1 MPFDILLFDLD
12 GTLYDQANGYE
23 DHIHNNIFKFMVEA
37 KGGKFDKITT
47 IDEAKHYWAPIFAKY
62 NLTKRGLLGEGY
74 ELDIEEYDRFI
85 RQGASNFIKKD
96 PELREFLLSLP
107 QKRKIIFTNAPEES
121 AHEILNLLGVSDLFE
136 AVLGTSFLDHKICKP
151 EPEAFEKVMN
161 HIGVAES
168 DYHKL
173 CFFEDSFKNLAAGKK
188 LGLGTV
194 FVSSS
199 TLTAEGR
206 STNDLVQFQAVIES
220 KVGMG
225 LKKLL
230 PELWDRD

>member
-1 MPFDILLFDLD
+1 
-12 GTLYDQANGYE
+12 
-23 DHIHNNIFKFMVEA
+23 MVES
-37 KGGKFDKITT
+37 KGGKFDQINTSE
-47 IDEAKHYWAPIFAKY
+47 EAKHYWTPIFAKY

-74 ELDIEEYDRFI
+74 DFDIEEYDRYI

-121 AHEILNLLGVSDLFE
+121 AHEILNILGVSDLFE
-136 AVLGTSFLDHKICKP
+136 AVLGTTFLQHKICKP
-151 EPEAFEKVMN
+151 EVEAFEKVMN
-161 HIGVAES
+161 CIGVAKSE
-168 DYHKL
+168 YHKV

-199 TLTAEGR
+199 TMIAEGR
-206 STNDLVQFQAVIES
+206 SVNDLAQFQAVIEG

-230 PELWDRD
+230 PQLWD